1 MNILPQYIGVSKMSS
16 WYPEC
21 SGKESNLSSC
31 LVQHRDMSVVCSAK
45 RVIITC
51 FPITMDP
58 ETDLPLCG
66 FEVSSSP
73 TTQTNNFLIQESTT
87 ALAEPPPTKD
97 VGASF
102 LIFND
107 SYSGIST
114 QRSDS
119 TLIIFCLGV
128 ATAAVLLCGLKY
140 C

>member
-1 MNILPQYIGVSKMSS
+1 MNILLQYIGVSKMSS

-31 LVQHRDMSVVCSAK
+31 LMQHHDMSVVCSAK

-73 TTQTNNFLIQESTT
+73 TTQINNSLIQEST
-87 ALAEPPPTKD
+87 ALTEPPLTKD

-102 LIFND
+102 
-107 SYSGIST
+107 
-114 QRSDS
+114 
-119 TLIIFCLGV
+119 
-128 ATAAVLLCGLKY
+128 
-140 C
+140 